1 MRVNATQEMKQI
13 VIVSPW
19 CALAANVGNATE
31 SRLGPERLGRKSIH
45 EDTRIWIEKA
55 AGDSR
60 INADKNGV
68 IVKGYDVVAYFS
80 ENKAVKGSSK
90 YESFYQGA
98 KYHFSSA
105 TNKAMFRQ
113 NPSKYVP
120 QYGAFCADGLLEGK
134 LEDIDPTVFFIR
146 QGKLY
151 FYSSKAELK
160 TFRAKEEED
169 IVTANRNW
177 LQMSH

>member
-1 MRVNATQEMKQI
+1 MRVNSTQKMKQI
-13 VIVSPW
+13 VIVLAW

-31 SRLGPERLGRKSIH
+31 SRLGLPRLGLKSVY
-45 EDTRIWIEKA
+45 EDTLIWVEKGA
-55 AGDSR
+55 ANSR
-60 INADKNGV
+60 INLDKNGL

-80 ENKAVKGSSK
+80 EKKAVKGSSI
-90 YESFYQGA
+90 YVSHYQGA
-98 KYHFSSA
+98 KYYFSSA
-105 TNKAMFRQ
+105 TNQAMFGQ

-151 FYSSKAELK
+151 FCSSKAELK
-160 TFRAKEEED
+160 RFRAKEEED

>member
-1 MRVNATQEMKQI
+1 MKHSII
-13 VIVSPW
+13 VLAL
-19 CALAANVGNATE
+19 CAVAANVSSAAGN
-31 SRLGPERLGRKSIH
+31 RLGSERLGLTQLRASLQIG
-45 EDTRIWIEKA
+45 IEKEA
-55 AGDSR
+55 ASK
-60 INADKNGV
+60 INVDKNDV
-68 IVKGYDVVAYFS
+68 ILKGHDVVAYFS
-80 ENKAVKGSSK
+80 ENKAVKGTSRYASL
-90 YESFYQGA
+90 YQGA
-98 KYHFSSA
+98 RYYFSSA
-105 TNKAMFRQ
+105 TNKTTFAK

-151 FYSSKAELK
+151 FCSSKAELR

-177 LQMSH
+177 LQLGH